1 MKFIPPNG
9 GTSSFNSAPQK
20 TFKPL
25 ILTGVIPVNTGNR
38 VRFLNGQTVAIGKYC
53 SLHDVPGDFDPTKF
67 CVMSV
72 TKRTLNDLSGE
83 YEDVKMRFI
92 ADMSPEM
99 YKAFIQAQT
108 AAYALKAKE
117 TLSL

>member
-9 GTSSFNSAPQK
+9 GASIFNSAQQK

-25 ILTGVIPVNTGNR
+25 ILTGVIPVNKGNR
-38 VRFLNGQTVAIGKYC
+38 VKFLNGQNVAIGKYC
-53 SLHDVPGDFDPTKF
+53 SIYDVFGDFNPTKF

-72 TKRTLNDLSGE
+72 TKRQMNDLSGE

-92 ADMSPEM
+92 ADMTPEM
-99 YKAFIQAQT
+99 YRAFIHAQA
-108 AAYALKAKE
+108 AAYVLKE
-117 TLSL
+117 NTL